1 MFSVLGVGVDVVVVV
16 AVVIF
21 VCFFSLA
28 VYHILQ
34 YTFVTDQELSYSQV
48 CETARYAQTERHRV
62 SYIIF
67 RLLAPSVP
75 ITIPRPRTCRAFFIL
90 FSERCKWT
98 DCAYKIPTV
107 GLREECKC
115 PTHANSFCIK
125 RIGIELNMTENGAN
139 QPPLS
144 LSQAEFNNFGFLP
157 FSVPSL

>member
-34 YTFVTDQELSYSQV
+34 DTFVTDQELSYSQV

-75 ITIPRPRTCRAFFIL
+75 ITIPPTPHLSGIFHIVFRTL
-90 FSERCKWT
+90 QM
-98 DCAYKIPTV
+98 D
-107 GLREECKC
+107 
-115 PTHANSFCIK
+115 
-125 RIGIELNMTENGAN
+125 
-139 QPPLS
+139 
-144 LSQAEFNNFGFLP
+144 
-157 FSVPSL
+157 